1 MNRIA
6 KYLFT
11 LLISI
16 SVFLIGVNYVNAE
29 SSAGEILLSKTA
41 SKKDL
46 EKGRSADVTL
56 TVNANGFT
64 TVDKTDVVLVLDRSS
79 SMNGTPMENTKTAA
93 KDLIELLITDKTK
106 AKTRA
111 AIVTYGSDL
120 LPSHT
125 SNSLTN
131 DATALKSTIDSI
143 PRSIFNQGTN
153 VHAGLLKAEKLL
165 GSSGTDTQKIIILL
179 SDGGPTLYLG
189 SENMLCGTGKS
200 DRPDDSKGCTVNG
213 NNRPSTVANA
223 EATTIKNSGT
233 KIYTVGF
240 TSGADMTFLG
250 NIASNPTE
258 KYSYTASDYEGL
270 KETFKKINAKYGKYS
285 VIGNHDYSIDIE
297 KIRNIY
303 KESDFILLENNY
315 DFIYSKN
322 NQKIFI
328 GGISTGEF
336 NESVLSKLTNEE
348 NIYKIIIM
356 HEPDY
361 IDSIKGLKP
370 NIVMAGHSH
379 NGQINIPYIKNFF
392 LPTNAKKYYDKYYKV
407 DNIDLY
413 VSNGIGVS
421 RVNFRLFNTPSIN
434 FYRINKK

>member
-1 MNRIA
+1 MI
-6 KYLFT
+6 KK
-11 LLISI
+11 II
-16 SVFLIGVNYVNAE
+16 KVFLILIIIVSLTFLYARYIATSGLKTN
-29 SSAGEILLSKTA
+29 EIVINTSIDNDFDGLKIVHFSDLHYKRIIT
-41 SKKDL
+41 KDRINDIINEINL
-46 EKGRSADVTL
+46 INPDIV
-56 TVNANGFT
+56 VFT
-64 TVDKTDVVLVLDRSS
+64 
-79 SMNGTPMENTKTAA
+79 G
-93 KDLIELLITDKTK
+93 DLIDQDSNITNKD
-106 AKTRA
+106 
-111 AIVTYGSDL
+111 
-120 LPSHT
+120 
-125 SNSLTN
+125 
-131 DATALKSTIDSI
+131 
-143 PRSIFNQGTN
+143 
-153 VHAGLLKAEKLL
+153 
-165 GSSGTDTQKIIILL
+165 
-179 SDGGPTLYLG
+179 
-189 SENMLCGTGKS
+189 
-200 DRPDDSKGCTVNG
+200 
-213 NNRPSTVANA
+213 
-223 EATTIKNSGT
+223 IK
-233 KIYTVGF
+233 Y
-240 TSGADMTFLG
+240 
-250 NIASNPTE
+250 
-258 KYSYTASDYEGL
+258 L
-270 KETFKKINAKYGKYS
+270 KETLKKINAKYGKYS

-392 LPTNAKKYYDKYYKV
+392 LPTNAKKYYDKYYKI
-407 DNIDLY
+407 DDIDLY

>member
-1 MNRIA
+1 MI
-6 KYLFT
+6 KK
-11 LLISI
+11 II
-16 SVFLIGVNYVNAE
+16 KVFLVLIIIVSLTFLYARYIATSGLKTNEIVINTSIDNDFDGLKIVHFSDLHYKRIITKDRINDIVN
-29 SSAGEILLSKTA
+29 EINLINP
-41 SKKDL
+41 DI
-46 EKGRSADVTL
+46 V
-56 TVNANGFT
+56 VFT
-64 TVDKTDVVLVLDRSS
+64 
-79 SMNGTPMENTKTAA
+79 G
-93 KDLIELLITDKTK
+93 DLIDQDSDITNKD
-106 AKTRA
+106 
-111 AIVTYGSDL
+111 
-120 LPSHT
+120 
-125 SNSLTN
+125 
-131 DATALKSTIDSI
+131 
-143 PRSIFNQGTN
+143 
-153 VHAGLLKAEKLL
+153 
-165 GSSGTDTQKIIILL
+165 
-179 SDGGPTLYLG
+179 
-189 SENMLCGTGKS
+189 
-200 DRPDDSKGCTVNG
+200 
-213 NNRPSTVANA
+213 
-223 EATTIKNSGT
+223 IK
-233 KIYTVGF
+233 Y
-240 TSGADMTFLG
+240 
-250 NIASNPTE
+250 
-258 KYSYTASDYEGL
+258 L
-270 KETFKKINAKYGKYS
+270 KETLKKINAKYGKYS

-297 KIRNIY
+297 KIRDIY

-392 LPTNAKKYYDKYYKV
+392 LPANAKKYYDKYYKV
-407 DNIDLY
+407 DDIDLY